1 MEFLMALLFGVLLA
15 SAIYLLLA
23 RSLVRA
29 IIGLLLLGNAA
40 NIAII
45 AAGRVLGTTPPLVQ
59 AGASALAAD
68 ASNPLPQA
76 LVLTAIVISFGLT
89 AFVMVLTW
97 AVWRAK
103 GTLDSEALRV
113 AEPPGLPN
121 VDPQAAAAAEP
132 TGPDAHQ
139 HALKPGAA

>member
-1 MEFLMALLFGVLLA
+1 MEFLLALLFGVLLA

-23 RSLVRA
+23 RSLARV

-45 AAGRVLGTTPPLVQ
+45 ASGRILGTAPPLVQ
-59 AGASALAAD
+59 AGASALVED

-89 AFVMVLTW
+89 AFIMVLAW

-113 AEPPGLPN
+113 AEPPGLPTT
-121 VDPQAAAAAEP
+121 DSQTAAAAEP
-132 TGPDAHQ
+132 SGTDAHQ
-139 HALKPGAA
+139 PALKPGAA